1 MAIPSSRSIDYD
13 AVLSLSL
20 EYIRPRLVDNIFS
33 HSAFLAAMYGAF
45 GRKKRAGRGI
55 RLVNGGERIR
65 CPLMYGKNT
74 TVGSYSGYDTL
85 DVTPQDGITT
95 AFYNWKQLA
104 GSIAISRRE
113 ERQNAGEGKIRD
125 LLQAKVMQT
134 EMSLRE
140 DLNYQLLGKTVA
152 SAVWTSGSGIAGQT
166 ANADYLS
173 LPVFIPRAQAQ
184 SASIGNINGST
195 YSWWRPYIIGK
206 DGSYGNEAIA
216 CTTWDTLKFAARRLY
231 NKLSIKAGGPPDI
244 GIMDESTFESYEM
257 ALDEKTRYVNNTDG
271 PVTVGFDSIRFKSQD
286 LVWDE
291 FVPDMFSGATYETG
305 LTYGSWFM
313 LNTEFM
319 EMVVDSQTNFLTTPF
334 VRPENQDAKVAQILQ
349 MGALTCSNRSKQG
362 AIHGITLNITS

>member
-1 MAIPSSRSIDYD
+1 MTVPSSRSIDYD

-45 GRKKRAGRGI
+45 GKRKRAGKGI

-95 AFYNWKQLA
+95 AFYEWKQMA

-125 LLQAKVMQT
+125 LLQAKVMQA

-140 DLNYQLLGKTVA
+140 DLNFQLLGKTVT
-152 SAVWTSGSGIAGQT
+152 SGVWSSGSGIASQS
-166 ANADYLS
+166 ANADYL
-173 LPVFIPRAQAQ
+173 PIPAFIPRAQAQ
-184 SASIGNINGST
+184 SATIGNINGST
-195 YSWWRPYIIGK
+195 YSWWRPYVISK
-206 DGSYGNEAIA
+206 DTYGNETIA
-216 CTTWDTLKFAARRLY
+216 CTTFATLKFAARRLY

-244 GIMDESTFESYEM
+244 GLLDESTFESYEM
-257 ALDEKTRYVNNTDG
+257 ALDEKTQYVNNTDG

-291 FVPDMFSGATYETG
+291 FVPDIYTGSTYT
-305 LTYGSWFM
+305 TAASWGNWIM

-319 EMVVDSQTNFLTTPF
+319 EMVCDSMTNFITTPF

>member
-1 MAIPSSRSIDYD
+1 MAVPSSRTISYD

-20 EYIRPRLVDNIFS
+20 EYIRPQIIDNIFS
-33 HSAFLAAMYGAF
+33 HSAFLSAMYGAF
-45 GRKKRAGRGI
+45 GKKKRQSKGI

-95 AFYNWKQLA
+95 AFYEWKQFA

-125 LLQAKVMQT
+125 LLQSKVMQT
-134 EMSLRE
+134 EMSMRE
-140 DLNYQLLGKTVA
+140 DINYQLLGKTVA
-152 SAVWTSGSGIAGQT
+152 SGVWSSGAGIAGQT
-166 ANADYLS
+166 ANADYLP
-173 LPVFIPRAQAQ
+173 LGAFVPRAYNQ

-195 YSWWRPYIIGK
+195 YAWWRPYIID
-206 DGSYGNEAIA
+206 DGSYGNETVAVTNWA
-216 CTTWDTLKFAARRLY
+216 TLKFGARRLY
-231 NKLSIKAGGPPDI
+231 NKLSIRAGGPPDI
-244 GIMDESTFESYEM
+244 GILDESTYESYES
-257 ALDEKTRYVNNTDG
+257 ALDEKVRYVNNTDG
-271 PVTVGFDSIRFKSQD
+271 PATVGFDSIRFKAQD

-305 LTYGSWFM
+305 LSYGNWM
-313 LNTEFM
+313 MINTDFM
-319 EMVVDSQTNFLTTPF
+319 EMVVDSATNFITTPF

-349 MGALTCSNRSKQG
+349 MGALTCTNRSKQG
-362 AIHGITLNITS
+362 CLHKIALNMTS